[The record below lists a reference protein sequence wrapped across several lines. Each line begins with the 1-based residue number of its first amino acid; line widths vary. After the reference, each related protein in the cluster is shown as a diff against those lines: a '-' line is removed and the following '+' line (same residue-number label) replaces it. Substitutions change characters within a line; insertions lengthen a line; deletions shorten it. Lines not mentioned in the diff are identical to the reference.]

1 MSDGWNTNYRSGGSK
16 WFNSIVWGSK
26 RTAGTG
32 YRACV
37 AGQATVTNSA
47 IHSGIKE
54 KNINFIECFE
64 LNGNNDDANG
74 PKFVNPVVNG
84 DYRLK
89 PGSKCIDAG
98 KKTDFQLPYD
108 IMGNPR
114 VVGSA
119 IDLGAFEYS
128 GK

>member
-1 MSDGWNTNYRSGGSK
+1 MTNCA
-16 WFNSIVWGSK
+16 V
-26 RTAGTG
+26 
-32 YRACV
+32 
-37 AGQATVTNSA
+37 
-47 IHSGIKE
+47 HSGIKE
-54 KNINFIECFE
+54 KNINFIDCFE
-64 LNGNNDDANG
+64 LNLNNDADNG

-89 PGSKCIDAG
+89 AGSKCIDAG
-98 KKTDFQLPYD
+98 KKVDIQLPYD

-119 IDLGAFEYS
+119 IDLGAFEYD